1 MLGGLRQTSFTD
13 ELGLPQPAWT
23 SLPTTKMKRPN
34 RADAFA
40 WCYSYTGFSLAFARA
55 AIAQLGV
62 QAGSSVVDPFVGSGT
77 TLVAA
82 ALAGCSALGVDIN
95 PFSTLLS
102 RARLATKADIGRVLD
117 YLKTRTRKHI
127 RECGEQV
134 LHPRD
139 QVYVDAVAAK
149 IFDYH
154 KLEPRRFWT
163 ALLEN
168 DVGRFDSEAVVIL
181 SLALGARDSA
191 RLVRGSN
198 PIWYRKTSDGRDA
211 DASDLKAAAIR
222 WGTSIVRDLVSAS
235 SIDRNGIKIIN
246 TDFNSDQLTGAFDF
260 CLTSPPYLNRLDYV
274 VAHLPELAVL
284 QLITSVDIE
293 RLRSA
298 MIGTT
303 KIVAKDES
311 PVPVDWG
318 PTCLQTLKAKFGI
331 IKLMLVAGIIIT
343 RIDSISPGF
352 TARSKK

>member
-1 MLGGLRQTSFTD
+1 MTCSYIAALGTF
-13 ELGLPQPAWT
+13 LPIGAGSPGR
-23 SLPTTKMKRPN
+23 PKRP
-34 RADAFA
+34 
-40 WCYSYTGFSLAFARA
+40 
-55 AIAQLGV
+55 
-62 QAGSSVVDPFVGSGT
+62 
-77 TLVAA
+77 
-82 ALAGCSALGVDIN
+82 
-95 PFSTLLS
+95 
-102 RARLATKADIGRVLD
+102 RARLFKDQDPQTYSGVWRTSAASARSGLRGRSC
-117 YLKTRTRKHI
+117 R
-127 RECGEQV
+127 
-134 LHPRD
+134 
-139 QVYVDAVAAK
+139 K

-163 ALLEN
+163 ALLED

-246 TDFNSDQLTGAFDF
+246 TDFNSDQLKGAFDF

-318 PTCLQTLKAKFGI
+318 PTCLQTLRGRFE
-331 IKLMLVAGIIIT
+331 
-343 RIDSISPGF
+343 RIE
-352 TARSKK
+352 